1 MVNSSDN
8 KSGASNQEM
17 LSPVS
22 GSMPL
27 LGYSTRALYWGVWG
41 MLGLFMATQDM
52 IRSAAPLTLGAVFQ
66 FLYLNLGQNLIW
78 GLISLGTL
86 WIVRRYPL
94 HSHPPLRNWLTHLVA
109 SSVIVPAGLLIVWTL
124 ATLLDASSG
133 FALDD
138 FIGFLFW
145 FFCFHHLVCY
155 WGVVGIHE
163 GLILLRGYRESE
175 IRLSRME
182 SELAAAELQSLKTQ
196 LNPHFMFNA
205 LNTVSTMI
213 FSSPQQADRMLMK
226 LSQFLRLSLD
236 QEHEPFK
243 PLRSEIHLIEEYI
256 EIERVRFGDQIS
268 LCTHVPT
275 GLEEALVPAFILQPL
290 VENAIKHGIQNRPSG
305 GKITVRASHQQDML
319 VLEIQDDGFGNQ
331 STMRPAVGF
340 GLGLDNTR
348 QRLRQHFGTRHGF
361 ELVFPSTGG
370 AISRLSFPLRLP
382 QHASIHEPWPDSLEP
397 KLTGG
402 PS

>member
-1 MVNSSDN
+1 MANSSN
-8 KSGASNQEM
+8 KMSGTSNQEM
-17 LSPVS
+17 LFPVS
-22 GSMPL
+22 GSIPL
-27 LGYSTRALYWGVWG
+27 LGYSTRTLYWGVWAL
-41 MLGLFMATQDM
+41 LGLFMATQDM
-52 IRSAAPLTLGAVFQ
+52 IRSPASLTIGAVFQ

-94 HSHPPLRNWLTHLVA
+94 HSQPPLRNWLTHLVA
-109 SSVIVPAGLLIVWTL
+109 SSVIVPAGLLVVWAL

-145 FFCFHHLVCY
+145 YFCFHHLVCY

-163 GLILLRGYRESE
+163 GLILLRSYRESE

-205 LNTVSTMI
+205 LNTISTQI
-213 FSSPQQADRMLMK
+213 FSSPQSADRMLMK
-226 LSQFLRLSLD
+226 LSNFLRLSLD
-236 QEHEPFK
+236 QEHESFK
-243 PLRSEIHLIEEYI
+243 PLCSEIHLIEEYI
-256 EIERVRFGDQIS
+256 EIERVRFGDKIS
-268 LCTHVPT
+268 LWTNVSS

-290 VENAIKHGIQNRPSG
+290 VENAIKHGIQNRSSG
-305 GKITVRASHQQDML
+305 GNITVRGFHQQDML
-319 VLEIQDDGFGNQ
+319 VLEIQDDGSGNQ
-331 STMRPAVGF
+331 SSPRTTVGF

-348 QRLRQHFGTRHGF
+348 RRLKQHFGKRQSF
-361 ELVFPSTGG
+361 ELVFPPTGG

-382 QHASIHEPWPDSLEP
+382 QHTLIHEYWPDSP
-397 KLTGG
+397 RTKSAGG